1 MQYNPNFRN
10 DKEVKYRADLYKR
23 DDILAQQVLDKRR
36 FDVPF
41 TVSGKLGIERYQNDT
56 STYAVKGQIEQTPLV
71 VAFFSKANMQI
82 IQNGIRK
89 RVHDKT
95 REIISEQNERIL
107 HTIMRAI
114 FFQQGVYLSDCVTD
128 QIIVLN
134 ELVLGT
140 CVMQIIEAMGMDKYY
155 LEHAFDNPL
164 PMENQGGV
172 NISVRGRNTLEFNTF

>member
-10 DKEVKYRADLYKR
+10 DKELKYRADLYAR
-23 DDILAQQVLDKRR
+23 DDILARQVRDTKRY
-36 FDVPF
+36 DIPF
-41 TVSGKLGIERYQNDT
+41 TVSGKLGIERYQDNT
-56 STYAVKGQIEQTPLV
+56 AEYAVKGQIEQTPLV
-71 VAFFSKANMQI
+71 RAFFSKANMQI

-89 RVHDKT
+89 RVYDKT
-95 REIISEQNERIL
+95 NEIIAEQNEREL

-114 FFQQGVYLSDCVTD
+114 FFQQGVYLSDRVTD

-140 CVMQIIEAMGMDKYY
+140 CVMQIVEAMGMNKYY
-155 LEHAFDNPL
+155 LDHAFENPE